1 MIKTEEY
8 SIALE
13 RRKTILAGLIS
24 TADYLPFTLE
34 FVPII
39 TKTGEV
45 MRGHIQLGDGISEP
59 REFHWVCQ
67 PMNHGPGQR
76 TLQLKDVAFWI
87 G

>member
-8 SIALE
+8 FNALD
-13 RRKTILAGLIS
+13 RRKSVLTGLID
-24 TADYLPFTLE
+24 TQDYLPFTLE

-59 REFHWVCQ
+59 REFLWVCQ
-67 PMNHGPGQR
+67 PMNHGPGER
-76 TLQLKDVAFWI
+76 TLQLKDVEFWI